1 MPKKL
6 SGGVRFIL
14 GFVTFLL
21 CILLFLTTIST
32 ILVADAVT
40 IVTSQDNMKK
50 IISQIL
56 FKEVSRPPLHSI
68 GSGDAASSHGVTVK
82 PMAAPAIRL
91 DDAASEEETTNAL
104 VTWIYESLSEEY
116 GEEMNLTLETVQ
128 QFVDESTLKDFIAEK
143 GASLIT
149 DYYTGENTTAI
160 TEEEIQEQLEM
171 NKDLIKE
178 TFDYEITEEKIQEI
192 TTKVVENDYIAQI
205 QEEGIVNVVMG
216 AVGGNTSDPDDPSSA
231 PANIFVDLLETSRQV
246 LNKQTVWMCIG
257 ICAVLLALILV
268 TNIKQIWVGLN
279 KAGIT
284 VLIAGALFLVPTMII
299 WNQPA
304 NWLDG
309 PATLRMAGNLAR
321 EIMIMTAPV
330 CIIATAVGAVLLI
343 TGIVTYIV
351 VRAKFRKVWKAM
363 KNPAPAAKPVS
374 AVKYT
379 PAAQL
384 APTAVAPVAEPV
396 VAAAQTPAAEEV
408 PVEETPAEEVPVE
421 ETCVEE
427 APVEEAPAEEAPAE
441 EATAVETCVEEAP
454 AEETPVEEAPVEE
467 TPVEEPVAEAAPVAE

>member
-21 CILLFLTTIST
+21 CILLFVTTIST

-68 GSGDAASSHGVTVK
+68 GSGDAAGSHGVTVK

-216 AVGGNTSDPDDPSSA
+216 AVGGTTDNADPNSVSPGTILMDA
-231 PANIFVDLLETSRQV
+231 MELSRQILSV
-246 LNKQTVWMCIG
+246 NTVWMCIG

-321 EIMIMTAPV
+321 EIMIMTAPA

-343 TGIVTYIV
+343 SGIVTYIV

-363 KNPAPAAKPVS
+363 KNPAPVAAAPATA
-374 AVKYT
+374 AVT
-379 PAAQL
+379 L
-384 APTAVAPVAEPV
+384 APETIAILAEEPVAEAIV
-396 VAAAQTPAAEEV
+396 AEE
-408 PVEETPAEEVPVE
+408 PP
-421 ETCVEE
+421 VEE
-427 APVEEAPAEEAPAE
+427 APVEEVP
-441 EATAVETCVEEAP
+441 VEEVP
-454 AEETPVEEAPVEE
+454 VEETPVEEAPVEE
-467 TPVEEPVAEAAPVAE
+467 APVEEAPVEEAPVEEAPVEEAPVEEAPVEEPVA

>member
-21 CILLFLTTIST
+21 CILLFFST
-32 ILVADAVT
+32 IATIVVSDAVT

-68 GSGDAASSHGVTVK
+68 GSGNAAGSHGVTVK

-91 DDAASEEETTNAL
+91 DDATSEEDTTAAL
-104 VTWIYESLSEEY
+104 ITWIYESLSEEY

-128 QFVDESTLKDFIAEK
+128 QFVEESTLKDFIAEK

-160 TEEEIQEQLEM
+160 SEEEIKEQLEM

-178 TFDYEITEEKIQEI
+178 TFDYEISEEEIEEI

-216 AVGGNTSDPDDPSSA
+216 AVSGGDASDPNAPGSA
-231 PANIFVDLLETSRQV
+231 PTNILVDILETSRQ
-246 LNKQTVWMCIG
+246 LLSMKTVWMSIG

-284 VLIAGALFLVPTMII
+284 ILIAGALFLVPTMII

-304 NWLDG
+304 DWLTG
-309 PATLRMAGNLAR
+309 SATLRMAGNLAR
-321 EIMIMTAPV
+321 EIMIMTAPA

-363 KNPAPAAKPVS
+363 KNPAPVAA
-374 AVKYT
+374 A
-379 PAAQL
+379 PAAAAITL
-384 APTAVAPVAEPV
+384 APETIAILAEEPVAEALV
-396 VAAAQTPAAEEV
+396 AEEP
-408 PVEETPAEEVPVE
+408 PVEETPAEEAPAE
-421 ETCVEE
+421 EAPAEE

-441 EATAVETCVEEAP
+441 EAPAEEAPVEEAP
-454 AEETPVEEAPVEE
+454 AEEAPVEEAPAEE
-467 TPVEEPVAEAAPVAE
+467 APEAEPAAE

>member
-1 MPKKL
+1 M
-6 SGGVRFIL
+6 
-14 GFVTFLL
+14 
-21 CILLFLTTIST
+21 
-32 ILVADAVT
+32 
-40 IVTSQDNMKK
+40 
-50 IISQIL
+50 
-56 FKEVSRPPLHSI
+56 
-68 GSGDAASSHGVTVK
+68 
-82 PMAAPAIRL
+82 
-91 DDAASEEETTNAL
+91 
-104 VTWIYESLSEEY
+104 
-116 GEEMNLTLETVQ
+116 
-128 QFVDESTLKDFIAEK
+128 
-143 GASLIT
+143 
-149 DYYTGENTTAI
+149 
-160 TEEEIQEQLEM
+160 
-171 NKDLIKE
+171 
-178 TFDYEITEEKIQEI
+178 
-192 TTKVVENDYIAQI
+192 ENDYIAQI

-231 PANIFVDLLETSRQV
+231 PANIFVDLLETSRQI

-321 EIMIMTAPV
+321 EVMIMTAPV

-343 TGIVTYIV
+343 SGIVTYIV

-396 VAAAQTPAAEEV
+396 VAAAQTPA
-408 PVEETPAEEVPVE
+408 EEVPVE

-427 APVEEAPAEEAPAE
+427 APVEEAP
-441 EATAVETCVEEAP
+441 
-454 AEETPVEEAPVEE
+454 VEEAPVEE
-467 TPVEEPVAEAAPVAE
+467 TPVEEAPIEEAPVEEAPVEEAPVEEPVAEEAPVAE